1 MASPLHRL
9 AAWTRARVS
18 PRAALALLLGSAAVA
33 LTGAVVFE
41 GGPNPVIF
49 PKQRIPLAFDHA
61 YHVRAPDEA
70 KKVKGEALSCT
81 FCHENISDQ
90 KTAAAT
96 DIPGHAVC
104 ESCHGDWI
112 GSEEKPA
119 AQKDCARCH
128 KDLRKIPGTRTATRA
143 AKMWI
148 PAPNIK
154 FDHAQHLEAGSEC
167 VTCHANVP
175 KKGLAT
181 RDDFPTMDRCIAC
194 HKEKGVSIECKTC
207 HITGVAGRMVTEF
220 ASGELMPLRY
230 HASAVHTGD
239 FLRAHAVP
247 AQREPNYCKQ
257 CHGPEDC
264 MECHDSVGRDT
275 RYHPGDWIAV
285 HGTKSRID
293 DVRCTSCHRQQSF
306 CLDCHVRSGVATI
319 VQASDPATIT
329 RRTVRVSGAVATGPH
344 PMAADGWLSPTSKN
358 FHGFH
363 ATRSMNA
370 CASCHQEQYCV
381 RCHASSFNGIRA
393 VGERGGN
400 PHGPNPERLKGSA
413 AQGNA
418 ARACLKCHSPYDAS
432 WR

>member
-1 MASPLHRL
+1 MAPSNRPANRGAARAL
-9 AAWTRARVS
+9 AALILGA
-18 PRAALALLLGSAAVA
+18 AALG

-41 GGPNPVIF
+41 GGPNVVIF
-49 PKQRIPLAFDHA
+49 PKQRIPIAFDHA

-90 KTAAAT
+90 KQASAT

-112 GSEEKPA
+112 GTEEKPA
-119 AQKDCARCH
+119 AQKECARCH
-128 KDLRKIPGTRTATRA
+128 KDLRKVPGTKTATKA

-154 FDHAQHLEAGSEC
+154 FDHAQHIEAGSEC
-167 VTCHANVP
+167 NACHANVP
-175 KKGLAT
+175 TKTVAT

-194 HKEKGVSIECKTC
+194 HKEKGVSTECKTC
-207 HITGVAGRMVTEF
+207 HFAGATGRLVTTFETGQLIP
-220 ASGELMPLRY
+220 ARY
-230 HASAVHTGD
+230 HAGAVHTGD
-239 FLRAHAVP
+239 FIRAHAVP
-247 AQREPNYCKQ
+247 AQRDPGYCKQ

-264 MECHDSVGRDT
+264 MECHDGIGRDA

-293 DVRCTSCHRQQSF
+293 DVRCTGCHRQQSF

-319 VQASDPATIT
+319 FAVNDVSTIT
-329 RRTVRVSGAVATGPH
+329 RRTVRVDGNQVATGPH
-344 PMAADGWLSPTSKN
+344 PMAADGWLNPGSKN

-381 RCHASSFNGIRA
+381 RCHASTFGGRPNAAGP
-393 VGERGGN
+393 RGGN
-400 PHGPNPERLKGSA
+400 PHGPNPQRLRDSA
-413 AQGNA
+413 ARNNN